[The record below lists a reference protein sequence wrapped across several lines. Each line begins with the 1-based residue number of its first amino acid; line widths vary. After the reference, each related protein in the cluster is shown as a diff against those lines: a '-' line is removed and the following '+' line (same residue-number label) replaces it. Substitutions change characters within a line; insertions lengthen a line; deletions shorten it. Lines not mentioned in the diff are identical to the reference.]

1 MIGLVTIKIKTA
13 NENNFGGLRITA
25 DIKYIVI
32 HYTANDGDTDEG
44 NGNYFANN
52 VVGASAHYFV
62 DDDSI
67 TQAVPDNR
75 VAWSVGGNKYPN
87 TKGATYYGKCTNN
100 NSISVELCD
109 TKKNGVYDFTEA
121 TLKNAADLVMLLMKK
136 YSVPIERVV
145 RHYDVTGKICP
156 KPFVE
161 NEKAWK
167 EFKERLTEEMVE
179 QSKIIV
185 DGKELSVR
193 RILKGGTNYIAIRD
207 IANAVGYDVS
217 SKGNVAVLS
226 KK

>member
-1 MIGLVTIKIKTA
+1 MIDLVTIKIKTA
-13 NENNFGGLRITA
+13 NENNFGGLRNTA

-52 VVGASAHYFV
+52 VVGTSAHYFV

-67 TQAVPDNR
+67 TQSVPDNR

-87 TKGATYYGKCTNN
+87 TKGAAYYGKCTNN
-100 NSISVELCD
+100 NSVSVELCD

-121 TLKNAADLVMLLMKK
+121 TLKNAADLVRLLMKK
-136 YSVPIERVV
+136 YSVPIDRVI
-145 RHYDVTGKICP
+145 RHYDVNGKICP
-156 KPFVE
+156 KLFVE

-185 DGKELSVR
+185 DGKELPIR
-193 RILKGGTNYIAIRD
+193 RILKDGTNYIAIRD
-207 IANAVGYDVS
+207 IASAVGYDVS
-217 SKGNVAVLS
+217 SKGNVAVLN

>member
-1 MIGLVTIKIKTA
+1 MVLVTIKIKTA
-13 NENNFGGLRITA
+13 NENNFGGLRNTS

-67 TQAVPDNR
+67 TQSVPDNC
-75 VAWSVGGNKYPN
+75 VAWSVGGKKYPN
-87 TKGATYYGKCTNN
+87 TKGAAYYGKCINN

-121 TLKNAADLVMLLMKK
+121 TLKNAADLVKLLMKK
-136 YSVPIERVV
+136 YSVPISNVI
-145 RHYDVTGKICP
+145 RHYDVNGKICP

-185 DGKELSVR
+185 DGKELPVR
-193 RILKGGTNYIAIRD
+193 RILKDGTNYIAIRD

-217 SKGNVAVLS
+217 SKGNLAVLN